1 MRLRSVI
8 TLTPEGTAPMR
19 INALAWT
26 LGLAVLNGLA
36 ACSKTDVN
44 KGGASAADYVAGT
57 AASIERFSSPN
68 GKFTVDLPGL
78 WRGYYK
84 GVERADT
91 TAGAHFS
98 VEFVFAPE
106 AAWKAEPKTL
116 MVIRVFPK
124 PAWAAITAKPGPPI
138 AVQIG
143 ARGDDIFAL
152 SFSGANPYKSGTP
165 EAAKYDEL
173 MLSVINNPQ
182 GLSLVAK

>member
-1 MRLRSVI
+1 
-8 TLTPEGTAPMR
+8 MR
-19 INALAWT
+19 INALACT

-44 KGGASAADYVAGT
+44 KGGASAADSVAGT

>member
-1 MRLRSVI
+1 MRLH
-8 TLTPEGTAPMR
+8 TLASALGFA
-19 INALAWT
+19 ALAA
-26 LGLAVLNGLA
+26 LG
-36 ACSKTDVN
+36 ACTKSDIS

-57 AASIERFSSPN
+57 AASVDRFNSPN

-84 GVERADT
+84 GVERTDT
-91 TAGAHFS
+91 SAGARFS

-106 AAWKAEPKTL
+106 AGWKAEPRTL
-116 MVIRVFPK
+116 MVIRIFPK
-124 PAWAAITAKPGPPI
+124 PVWDAITAKPGPPI

-143 ARGDDIFAL
+143 AKGDDVFAI
-152 SFSGANPYKSGTP
+152 SFSGANPYKAGTP
-165 EAAKYDEL
+165 EAGKYDEL

>member
-1 MRLRSVI
+1 MRLA
-8 TLTPEGTAPMR
+8 TLAR
-19 INALAWT
+19 T
-26 LGLAVLNGLA
+26 LGLAALTVLA
-36 ACSKTDVN
+36 ACSKSDIG

-57 AASIERFSSPN
+57 AASIDRFSSPN

-91 TAGAHFS
+91 TGGARFS

-106 AAWKAEPKTL
+106 ATWKAEPRTL
-116 MVIRVFPK
+116 MVIRIFPK
-124 PAWAAITAKPGPPI
+124 AAWDAVTAKPGPPI

-143 ARGDDIFAL
+143 AKGDDVFAI
-152 SFSGANPYKSGTP
+152 SFSGANPYKAGTP